1 MTPFPI
7 VAQGEDFLPVADST
21 AAYFQ
26 TVTREDALA
35 AIKQLSQQE
44 SEDWFNIGRVLS
56 AYRSGRTDSEWN
68 DLLSYAEDNF
78 QVNKRKAY
86 YLIGIY
92 ESLSKSNIA
101 VEQVKQI
108 GWTKLKEIAHLLT
121 QDNVEYWVQIATENS
136 TKSLLA
142 LLKSK
147 ATADSKV
154 AVMLDSHLS
163 DTNADDPVT
172 PSPDFSA
179 ADDVAEDGNYV
190 NGADTYFVSPVV
202 GVDLASGADITAVFV
217 GTTDGGGEVFVHEHA
232 VLPVEVP
239 TEHDTTEHASL
250 VAGAVGV
257 LKQYSAND
265 VIKAVSELFPNMKI
279 VAKGVI

>member
-7 VAQGEDFLPVADST
+7 VAHSDVVLPSADST
-21 AAYFQ
+21 KTYLE
-26 TVTREDALA
+26 TITREDALK

-44 SEDWFNIGRVLS
+44 SEDWFTIGRVLS
-56 AYRSGRTDSEWN
+56 AYKSGRTESEWN

-92 ESLSKSNIA
+92 ESLSKSGIA
-101 VEQVKQI
+101 VDQVKQM

-121 QDNVEYWVQIATENS
+121 QDNVEYWVQVATENS

-154 AVMLDSHLS
+154 AGLLDSNLS
-163 DTNADDPVT
+163 DTATDLVNPL
-172 PSPDFSA
+172 PEFS
-179 ADDVAEDGNYV
+179 VAGEVVEDGNYI
-190 NGADTYFVSPVV
+190 NGTDTYFVSPVV
-202 GVDLASGADITAVFV
+202 GVDLGSGADATAIFIA
-217 GTTDGGGEVFVHEHA
+217 TDNGSGVVLEHNA
-232 VLPVEVP
+232 VLPVAVS
-239 TEHDTTEHASL
+239 TEHDASEHASL
-250 VAGAVGV
+250 VASAVGV
-257 LKQYSAND
+257 LKQYSASD
-265 VIKAVSELFPNMKI
+265 IIKAVSELFPNMKI
-279 VAKGVI
+279 VAKGAI

>member
-7 VAQGEDFLPVADST
+7 VAHSDVVLPSADNT
-21 AAYFQ
+21 KTYLE
-26 TVTREDALA
+26 TITREDALK

-56 AYRSGRTDSEWN
+56 AYRSGRTESEWN

-92 ESLSKSNIA
+92 ENLSKSNID
-101 VEQVKQI
+101 VDKVKLV

-121 QDNVEYWVQIATENS
+121 QDNVDYWVQVATENS

-154 AVMLDSHLS
+154 AVLLDSHLS
-163 DTNADDPVT
+163 DTVVDDPVT
-172 PSPDFSA
+172 PSPDFAFDEIS
-179 ADDVAEDGNYV
+179 EDGNYV

-202 GVDLASGADITAVFV
+202 GVDIASGADTTAIFIATDNGSGVVF
-217 GTTDGGGEVFVHEHA
+217 EHNA
-232 VLPVEVP
+232 VLPVEVQ
-239 TEHDTTEHASL
+239 TEHDTTEQADL
-250 VAGAVGV
+250 VSAVAV
-257 LKQYSAND
+257 LKQYSVNAI
-265 VIKAVSELFPNMKI
+265 IKAVSELFPNMKI
-279 VAKGVI
+279 VAKGAI

>member
-7 VAQGEDFLPVADST
+7 VVQGEDFLPVADTT
-21 AAYFQ
+21 ATYFE

-44 SEDWFNIGRVLS
+44 SEDWFNVGRVLS
-56 AYRSGRTDSEWN
+56 AYRSGRTESEWN

-92 ESLSKSNIA
+92 ENLSKSNIA
-101 VEQVKQI
+101 VAQVKQI

-154 AVMLDSHLS
+154 AGLLDSHLS
-163 DTNADDPVT
+163 DTVVDDPVT
-172 PSPDFSA
+172 SSPDFAS
-179 ADDVAEDGNYV
+179 DEIPEDGNYV

-202 GVDLASGADITAVFV
+202 GVDLALGADTTAIFIATDNGSGVVF
-217 GTTDGGGEVFVHEHA
+217 EHNA
-232 VLPVEVP
+232 VLPAEVP
-239 TEHDTTEHASL
+239 TEHSPSEHAAL
-250 VAGAVGV
+250 VASAVGV
-257 LKQYSAND
+257 LKQYSASAI
-265 VIKAVSELFPNMKI
+265 IKAVSELFPNMKI
-279 VAKGVI
+279 VAKGAI